1 MAIKMAEIDKHF
13 GRLFT
18 LVLFG
23 LFIWRVA
30 LSGQMLLDNKI
41 SSSVSKQYSKWRLFP
56 SLSICLGLKN
66 VIHEEILDNI
76 DGNLQRLLDEV
87 VVSFWHKN
95 VSESG

>member
-23 LFIWRVA
+23 LFMWRVV
-30 LSGQMLLDNKI
+30 LSGQMFLDNKI

-87 VVSFWHKN
+87 VVSFLHKN